1 MAQAEKACK
10 FPSEYLAMNP
20 ETQRPPEEGEEIEH
34 YDDAV
39 IGRAFRLSLIA
50 LVLIVAGGFV
60 AFRYLKRKPA
70 APPPK
75 VTRIEAP
82 VAQSF
87 ADIHV
92 PEAKFKEVTAAV
104 GITFVHNN
112 GAAGDKLLPET
123 MGGGVGFFDYDND
136 GDQDLLFV
144 NSTYWPNKI
153 PAGKKATTAAL
164 YANDGKGNFKDVTA
178 GSGFDVPIYGMAP
191 AFGDYDN
198 DGFVDVFITAVGTN
212 HLFKNLGF
220 GKFEDV
226 TARAGVGG
234 DAKEWSTAAS
244 WFDYDNDGDL
254 DLFVANYVR
263 WSPEIDMQVGWKLV
277 GIGRAYGQPKDFQ
290 GTFPYLY
297 RNDGGGQFMDVSQVA
312 GIQIKNTS
320 TGVPTAKSLGVAP
333 VDVDNDGWMDLIVAN
348 DTVQNFLFH
357 NQKDGTF
364 KEIGGRSG
372 VGFDSMG
379 ATRGAMG
386 IDTARYR
393 EDESLGVV
401 IGNFANEMTALYVAQ
416 PGKEILFTDEA
427 LTEGIGAPSRLPLKF
442 GVFFFDYDLD
452 GRQDVLSANGHLE
465 EEISQ
470 IQKSQQYR
478 QPAQL
483 FWNCGPT
490 KSGCFAPATANH
502 AGADLFRPI
511 VGRGSAYA
519 DIDSDGD
526 LDVIITQTGGKP
538 MLLRNDQA
546 LKNNWIRIK
555 LTGTRSNHDAIG
567 AWVHARFGGKD
578 VWRHVMPT
586 RSYLSQ
592 SELPIT
598 IGLGKNTSVELLEVK
613 WPGGSMQRIQ
623 AKPGETVVVTQL

>member
-1 MAQAEKACK
+1 
-10 FPSEYLAMNP
+10 
-20 ETQRPPEEGEEIEH
+20 
-34 YDDAV
+34 
-39 IGRAFRLSLIA
+39 
-50 LVLIVAGGFV
+50 
-60 AFRYLKRKPA
+60 
-70 APPPK
+70 
-75 VTRIEAP
+75 
-82 VAQSF
+82 
-87 ADIHV
+87 
-92 PEAKFKEVTAAV
+92 
-104 GITFVHNN
+104 
-112 GAAGDKLLPET
+112 
-123 MGGGVGFFDYDND
+123 
-136 GDQDLLFV
+136 
-144 NSTYWPNKI
+144 
-153 PAGKKATTAAL
+153 
-164 YANDGKGNFKDVTA
+164 
-178 GSGFDVPIYGMAP
+178 
-191 AFGDYDN
+191 
-198 DGFVDVFITAVGTN
+198 
-212 HLFKNLGF
+212 
-220 GKFEDV
+220 
-226 TARAGVGG
+226 
-234 DAKEWSTAAS
+234 
-244 WFDYDNDGDL
+244 
-254 DLFVANYVR
+254 
-263 WSPEIDMQVGWKLV
+263 
-277 GIGRAYGQPKDFQ
+277 
-290 GTFPYLY
+290 
-297 RNDGGGQFMDVSQVA
+297 
-312 GIQIKNTS
+312 
-320 TGVPTAKSLGVAP
+320 
-333 VDVDNDGWMDLIVAN
+333 MDLIVAN

>member
-1 MAQAEKACK
+1 
-10 FPSEYLAMNP
+10 MNP

-50 LVLIVAGGFV
+50 LVLIVVGGFV
-60 AFRYLKRKPA
+60 AFRYLKGKPA

-75 VTRIEAP
+75 VTQIEAP

-92 PEAKFKEVTAAV
+92 PEAKFKEVTAEA
-104 GITFVHNN
+104 GITFIHNN

-123 MGGGVGFFDYDND
+123 MGGGGGFFDYDND

-144 NSTYWPNKI
+144 NSTYWPDKI
-153 PAGKKATTAAL
+153 PAGKKPTTAAL

-178 GSGFDVPIYGMAP
+178 GSGFDVALYGMAP

-226 TARAGVGG
+226 TARAGVAG
-234 DAKEWSTAAS
+234 DASEWSTAAS
-244 WFDYDNDGDL
+244 WLDYDNDGDL

-320 TGVPTAKSLGVAP
+320 TGVPTAKSLGIAP

-526 LDVIITQTGGKP
+526 LDVVITQTGGKP
-538 MLLRNDQA
+538 MLLRNEQA

>member
-1 MAQAEKACK
+1 
-10 FPSEYLAMNP
+10 MNP
-20 ETQRPPEEGEEIEH
+20 DTQRPPEEGEEIEH

-50 LVLIVAGGFV
+50 LVVIIVGGFV
-60 AFRYLKRKPA
+60 GFRYLKRKPA

-75 VTRIEAP
+75 VTQIAAP

-87 ADIHV
+87 ADIQV
-92 PEAKFKEVTAAV
+92 PEAKFKEVTAEA
-104 GITFVHNN
+104 GITYIHNN

-144 NSTYWPNKI
+144 NSTYWPDKI
-153 PAGKKATTAAL
+153 PAGKKPTTAAL
-164 YANDGKGNFKDVTA
+164 YQNDGKGNFKDVTA
-178 GSGFDVPIYGMAP
+178 GSGFDAPIYGMAP

-234 DAKEWSTAAS
+234 EKNEWSTAAS
-244 WFDYDNDGDL
+244 WFDCDNDGDL

-297 RNDGGGQFMDVSQVA
+297 RNDGGGQFMDISQVA
-312 GIQIKNTS
+312 GIQIKNVA
-320 TGVPTAKSLGVAP
+320 TGVPTAKSLGVSP

-393 EDESLGVV
+393 EDEALGVV

-452 GRQDVLSANGHLE
+452 GRQDILSANGHLE

-490 KSGCFAPATANH
+490 KSGCFAPANANH

-526 LDVIITQTGGKP
+526 LDVVITQTGGKP
-538 MLLRNDQA
+538 MLLRNEQA

-578 VWRHVMPT
+578 VWRQVMPT

-598 IGLGKNTSVELLEVK
+598 IGLGKNSSVELLEVK
-613 WPGGSMQRIQ
+613 WPGGSMQRIP
-623 AKPGETVVVTQL
+623 AKPGETLVVTQL

>member
-1 MAQAEKACK
+1 
-10 FPSEYLAMNP
+10 MNR
-20 ETQRPPEEGEEIEH
+20 ETKRPPEDGEDIEH

-39 IGRAFRLSLIA
+39 IGRAFRLSLVA
-50 LVLIVAGGFV
+50 LVVIVLGGFA
-60 AFRYLKRKPA
+60 AFRFLRKKAA

-75 VTRIEAP
+75 VTQIEAP
-82 VAQSF
+82 AAQSF
-87 ADIHV
+87 ANVKV
-92 PEAKFKEVTAAV
+92 PEARFTETTTDA
-104 GITFVHNN
+104 GITFIHNN
-112 GAAGDKLLPET
+112 GSAGEKLLPET

-144 NSTYWPNKI
+144 NCTYWPGKI
-153 PAGKKATTAAL
+153 PAGKQPTTAAL
-164 YANDGKGNFKDVTA
+164 YANDGKGYFKDVTA

-191 AFGDYDN
+191 AFGDFDN

-212 HLFKNLGF
+212 HLFKNLGL
-220 GKFEDV
+220 GKFQDV
-226 TARAGVGG
+226 TGRAGVGG
-234 DAKEWSTAAS
+234 DSNEWSTAAS
-244 WFDYDNDGDL
+244 WLDYDDDGDL
-254 DLFVANYVR
+254 DLFVGNYVR

-290 GTFPYLY
+290 GTFAYLY
-297 RNDGGGQFMDVSQVA
+297 RNDGGGQFMDVSQTA
-312 GIQIKNTS
+312 GIQIKNAS
-320 TGVPTAKSLGVAP
+320 TGVPTAKTLGVAP
-333 VDVDNDGWMDLIVAN
+333 VDVDNDGWMDLVVAN

-357 NQKDGTF
+357 NQKNGMF

-393 EDESLGVV
+393 EDEALGVI

-490 KSGCFAPATANH
+490 KTGCFAPASAEN
-502 AGADLFRPI
+502 AGPDLFRPV
-511 VGRGSAYA
+511 VGRGSAFA

-526 LDVIITQTGGKP
+526 LDVVITQTGGRP
-538 MLLRNDQA
+538 ILLRNDQA
-546 LKNNWIRIK
+546 LKHNWIRLK
-555 LTGTRSNHDAIG
+555 LTGTRSNRDAIG
-567 AWVHARFGGKD
+567 AWVHARFGGND
-578 VWRHVMPT
+578 VWRQVMPT

-598 IGLGKNTSVELLEVK
+598 IGLGKNTSVDLLEVK
-613 WPGGSMQRIQ
+613 WPGGAMQRIQ
-623 AKPGETVVVTQL
+623 AKPGETAVVTQL